1 MPPLAEVNGEAI
13 EPEELERAVAGKLA
27 HLEEQIYQLKRYEL
41 DALVAQRLLAIEAKK
56 RGVSVLDLENQE
68 ITLKA
73 GRVTEPEIEAFYNEN
88 KASLQGAGAELR
100 QKIRVYLQAQKVA
113 ARRDLYLEL
122 LRSQAK
128 ILIRL
133 QPPAAARLNVKIAG
147 APSRG
152 MANAAVTIVEFSD
165 FECPFCKQAHPI
177 LIQVLEKYRGKVNL
191 VYRDFPLDMIHPQA
205 RRAAE
210 AARCAHEQR
219 KFWDYH
225 DVLFTQAP
233 RLAPDDLK
241 RYAREVSL
249 DADKF
254 DACLSS
260 GMHKAG
266 VQRDIDEGTR
276 LGVTGT
282 PAFYINGRPLQ
293 GYQPL
298 QAFARVIDEGLA
310 RIEAERE
317 GKSRSESTP

>member
-1 MPPLAEVNGEAI
+1 LAEVNGEAI

-27 HLEEQIYQLKRYEL
+27 QLQEQIYQLKRYEL
-41 DALVAQRLLAIEAKK
+41 DALIAQRLLAMEANK
-56 RGVSVLDLENQE
+56 RGISVLELENDE

-73 GRVTEPEIEAFYNEN
+73 GQVTDSEIEAFYNDN

-100 QKIRVYLQAQKVA
+100 QKIRVYLQAQKLA
-113 ARRDLYLEL
+113 ARRDLYLEA
-122 LRSQAK
+122 LRSRAE
-128 ILIRL
+128 IVVRL
-133 QPPAAARLNVKIAG
+133 QPPAPERIDIKIDG
-147 APSRG
+147 APLRG
-152 MANAAVTIVEFSD
+152 AANAVVTIVEFSD

-177 LIQVLEKYRGKVNL
+177 LIQVLEKYRGKVKL

-205 RRAAE
+205 RQAAE
-210 AARCAHEQR
+210 AARCAHDQR

-241 RYAREVSL
+241 RYAAQVSL
-249 DADKF
+249 DAKKF

-260 GMHKAG
+260 GIHKAG

-282 PAFYINGRPLQ
+282 PAFYVNGRPLQ
-293 GYQPL
+293 GYQPI
-298 QAFARVIDEGLA
+298 QAFARVIDEELA
-310 RIEAERE
+310 RIAADRE
-317 GKSRSESTP
+317 KTASSESAP

>member
-298 QAFARVIDEGLA
+298 QAFARVIDEELA

>member
-133 QPPAAARLNVKIAG
+133 QPPAAARLDVKIAG

-298 QAFARVIDEGLA
+298 QAFARVIDEELA